1 MNTNRNAN
9 FLKLS
14 EGFLPALSVD
24 IVIFG
29 FHQNEL
35 KILLLELNGHEN
47 WGLPGGFVLQEEHLH
62 DAAKRVLKER
72 TGLTD
77 IFLEQFYIF
86 GDPGRNQSNNRAA
99 QLEKQIVDDAYAKE
113 VREWF
118 LKRFVTV
125 GFYALVE
132 YTMVDPKQ
140 DFLSLKCEWCD
151 INAFPSLVLDHREIV
166 EKALQTLRQN
176 INFQPIGINLLPKEF
191 TMPELQHL
199 YETILGRA
207 LDRRNFQKR
216 ILAYN
221 IVSRLP
227 QKRTGGAYKAPY
239 LYAFNE
245 ATYQQALQNGLKNAW

>member
-1 MNTNRNAN
+1 
-9 FLKLS
+9 
-14 EGFLPALSVD
+14 
-24 IVIFG
+24 
-29 FHQNEL
+29 
-35 KILLLELNGHEN
+35 
-47 WGLPGGFVLQEEHLH
+47 
-62 DAAKRVLKER
+62 
-72 TGLTD
+72 
-77 IFLEQFYIF
+77 
-86 GDPGRNQSNNRAA
+86 
-99 QLEKQIVDDAYAKE
+99 
-113 VREWF
+113 
-118 LKRFVTV
+118 
-125 GFYALVE
+125 
-132 YTMVDPKQ
+132 MVDPKQ

-245 ATYQQALQNGLKNAW
+245 ATYQQALQNGLKNTW